1 MISVWEW
8 VGIVLGT
15 YGVIITIAGFIY
27 QEGFIKN
34 ISWGAFMIF
43 SSLIIYYA
51 GRKGR
56 INSGKGRQNEISSN
70 NNDDSKE
77 EKKGKEK

>member
-34 ISWGAFMIF
+34 ISWGTFMIL
-43 SSLIIYYA
+43 SALLMYYA

-56 INSGKGRQNEISSN
+56 INSGKGRE
-70 NNDDSKE
+70 NDYDREKSKE
-77 EKKGKEK
+77 KEK